1 MESEKIK
8 MKAPNGKGGFTEVE
22 ARYIEHAERMISMFN
37 YELADDRYE
46 QQGKQ
51 VVKKKAKK
59 KKKETDAE

>member
-8 MKAPNGKGGFTEVE
+8 MKAPNNGGFSE
-22 ARYIEHAERMISMFN
+22 AKNIEHAERMINMFN

-51 VVKKKAKK
+51 VIKKKVKK
-59 KKKETDAE
+59 KKKDIDAE